1 MTMWINIP
9 CKNLESEQNKCHTV
23 FLTFPFLGF
32 RLFFVPYCSLFCMN
46 VQLFGCLTSKIV
58 FCWTF
63 SFDSSDTALML
74 PLTNSSV
81 STNRCRSRVVALCTN
96 AVGSAAIACCRKP
109 THVSCCY
116 KRLNALC
123 SVGCSERTCGMYQVS
138 KRKWRRKQEALSES
152 LVQPMGTKVNWKKI
166 YKKRNGKRT
175 TKMIMVLEPLP
186 YMGKLTR
193 TN

>member
-9 CKNLESEQNKCHTV
+9 CKSLESEQSKCHTV

-32 RLFFVPYCSLFCMN
+32 CLFFVPYCSLFCVN

-96 AVGSAAIACCRKP
+96 AVGSAAVACCRKP
-109 THVSCCY
+109 THVNCCY
-116 KRLNALC
+116 KRPNAQLGAPKGHVECIKYQKGNGEENRKLSLNPWC
-123 SVGCSERTCGMYQVS
+123 SPWV
-138 KRKWRRKQEALSES
+138 RK
-152 LVQPMGTKVNWKKI
+152 
-166 YKKRNGKRT
+166 
-175 TKMIMVLEPLP
+175 
-186 YMGKLTR
+186 
-193 TN
+193 